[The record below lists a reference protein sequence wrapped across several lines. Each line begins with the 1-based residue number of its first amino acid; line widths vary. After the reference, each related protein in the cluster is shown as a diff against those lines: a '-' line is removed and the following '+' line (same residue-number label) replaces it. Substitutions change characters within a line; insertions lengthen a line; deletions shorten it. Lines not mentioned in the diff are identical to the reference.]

1 MKAVIVTGSSG
12 QLGEAIS
19 KNLLEKKNHVIGV
32 DLNENVSLKK
42 YKNFIFFKTD
52 ITSEK
57 DVNKFYKNVNS
68 FNLNIYGLVNNAGVA
83 VFSPF
88 EERTE
93 EELMFVTKVNIS
105 SKALIRYVFSNDS
118 TLSLNSVVLFLDTT

>member
-19 KNLLEKKNHVIGV
+19 KNLLEKKNYVIGV

-52 ITSEK
+52 ITSERCK
-57 DVNKFYKNVNS
+57 
-68 FNLNIYGLVNNAGVA
+68 
-83 VFSPF
+83 
-88 EERTE
+88 
-93 EELMFVTKVNIS
+93 
-105 SKALIRYVFSNDS
+105 
-118 TLSLNSVVLFLDTT
+118 